1 MRQGGGWEGDCA
13 GDGRAHVSASTFN
26 EFHNA
31 DEWCRHLIEA
41 VICYHLT
48 AEQLAHLH
56 RRGKELS
63 VAASTGPSTHD
74 PSPSSTTSASPPVIT
89 GPSPSSTH
97 SNPSPESNTSYHLP
111 TDLLPLIS
119 SSTTSSTR
127 ATTHLLT
134 SRHHL
139 PLRLLRSRF
148 PQTFGH
154 AINSELSD
162 EALPA
167 PGDGLGAARKVD
179 VDEPERFSWP
189 IELGMVCPVA
199 HTVAFGRCLVGEIGG
214 GLGTGWVVKLES

>member
-1 MRQGGGWEGDCA
+1 MGP
-13 GDGRAHVSASTFN
+13 
-26 EFHNA
+26 
-31 DEWCRHLIEA
+31 RHLIEA

-48 AEQLAHLH
+48 AEQLAHLN

-63 VAASTGPSTHD
+63 ISTAPSTHG
-74 PSPSSTTSASPPVIT
+74 PSPSSTTSASPPTIT
-89 GPSPSSTH
+89 GPSPSSI
-97 SNPSPESNTSYHLP
+97 SNPSPESSTSYHLP
-111 TDLLPLIS
+111 SDLLPLIS

-139 PLRLLRSRF
+139 SLRFLRSRF
-148 PQTFGH
+148 PETFGW

-167 PGDGLGAARKVD
+167 PGDGLGSARKVD

-199 HTVAFGRCLVGEIGG
+199 HTVAFGRCLVGEMGK
-214 GLGTGWVVKLES
+214 GLGSGWEMKLET